1 MNNKKLNQL
10 PKLLK
15 REHILKELGIS
26 DSLYYKL
33 IKENKLPIVYIGN
46 RIYIDRDKL
55 INMLDSGYMDIQKG
69 IQTNEQEEMSNI

>member
-15 REHILKELGIS
+15 REHMLKEIGIS

-33 IKENKLPIVYIGN
+33 IKENKLPIVHIGN
-46 RIYIDRDKL
+46 RIYIDRDKF
-55 INMLDSGYMDIQKG
+55 INMLDSGYMDIKKG
-69 IQTNEQEEMSNI
+69 V